1 MSNIEFK
8 TVGKVFQRDGK
19 PLSIIEDFNLTVQDQ
34 EFVAIVG
41 PSGCGKTTCM
51 RMAAGLDF
59 PSSGVVEVS
68 GRAVTKPGPERAVV
82 FQQFA
87 LFPWKSVYDNID
99 FGLRAK
105 NMAAGKRHEIITHY
119 IGLMNLKGYE
129 SAYPHQL
136 SGGMQ
141 QRVAIARAYALDPDV
156 LLMDEPFGALD
167 AQTRVVMQEEL
178 VKLARK
184 NPRTVLF
191 ITHAVEEA
199 VYLADRVVIMTSRP
213 GRIKEV
219 LDIKSVRLAEHWDE
233 HARIEDVMDLES
245 FVRLRTRIWKSL
257 REEHAGAEH

>member
-1 MSNIEFK
+1 MSDIHFDKVSRIFKRDGQDLLVLDNIELH
-8 TVGKVFQRDGK
+8 VDER
-19 PLSIIEDFNLTVQDQ
+19 

-41 PSGCGKTTCM
+41 PSGCGKTTCL
-51 RMAAGLDF
+51 RLVAGLEF
-59 PSSGVVEVS
+59 PSSGRVNVADK
-68 GRAVTKPGPERAVV
+68 AVKHPGPERAVV

-87 LFPWKSVYDNID
+87 LFPWKTVYQNVD

-105 NMAAGKRHEIITHY
+105 GLGHAQRKEIITRY
-119 IGLMNLKGYE
+119 IKLMNLVGYE
-129 SAYPHQL
+129 NSYPHQL

-178 VKLARK
+178 VKLARV

-191 ITHAVEEA
+191 ITHSVEES

-213 GRIKEV
+213 GRVKEIIDV
-219 LDIKSVRLAEHWDE
+219 KTVRQTEDWE
-233 HARIEDVMDLES
+233 RYTKIEEVMDLES
-245 FVRLRTRIWKSL
+245 FVHLRTHIWKSL
-257 REEHAGAEH
+257 REEHGVQS

>member
-1 MSNIEFK
+1 M
-8 TVGKVFQRDGK
+8 
-19 PLSIIEDFNLTVQDQ
+19 SIIESFELTVQDQ

-59 PSSGVVEVS
+59 PSSGVVSVS
-68 GRAVTKPGPERAVV
+68 ERVVTQPGPERAVV

-105 NMAAGKRHEIITHY
+105 NMAAAQRHEIITHY

-213 GRIKEV
+213 GRIKEI
-219 LDIKSVRLAEHWDE
+219 LDIKSVRIAEHWDE
-233 HARIEDVMDLES
+233 HARIEDVMNLES

-257 REEHAGAEH
+257 REEHAGVEP

>member
-1 MSNIEFK
+1 MSTIEFI
-8 TVGKVFQRDGK
+8 KVNRSFKRDGK
-19 PLSIIEDFNLTVQDQ
+19 DLLILDDINLTVQDK

-51 RMAAGLDF
+51 RMAAGLEF
-59 PSSGVVEVS
+59 PSSGSVNVS
-68 GRAVTKPGPERAVV
+68 GKKVIEPGPDRAVV

-87 LFPWKSVYDNID
+87 LFPWKSVHENID
-99 FGLRAK
+99 FGLR
-105 NMAAGKRHEIITHY
+105 GKGLPKPEREQIIAHY
-119 IGLMNLKGYE
+119 IDLMNLKGYE

-141 QRVAIARAYALDPDV
+141 QRVAIARAYALDPEV

-178 VKLARK
+178 VKLARN

-213 GRIKEV
+213 GKIKEI
-219 LDIKSVRLAEHWDE
+219 LDVKSVRENERWDQ
-233 HARIEDVMDLES
+233 HQKIEDVMDLAS
-245 FVRLRTRIWKSL
+245 FVHLRTKIWKSL
-257 REEHAGAEH
+257 REEHAGDH

>member
-1 MSNIEFK
+1 MSAIEFSN
-8 TVGKVFQRDGK
+8 VSRVFQRDGK
-19 PLSIIEDFNLTVQDQ
+19 DLLILDNINLTVQDK

-59 PSSGVVEVS
+59 PGTGSVKVS
-68 GRAVTKPGPERAVV
+68 NKLVTQPGPDRAVV

-105 NMAAGKRHEIITHY
+105 GIDHAERDRIITHY

-141 QRVAIARAYALDPDV
+141 QRVAIARAYALDPEA

-178 VKLARK
+178 VKLART

-213 GRIKEV
+213 GRIKEI
-219 LDIKSVRLAEHWDE
+219 LDIKSVRQSEHWDQ
-233 HARIEDVMDLES
+233 HPRIEDVMDLAS
-245 FVRLRTRIWKSL
+245 FVQLRTKIWKSL
-257 REEHAGAEH
+257 REEHAGDH

>member
-1 MSNIEFK
+1 MSAIEF
-8 TVGKVFQRDGK
+8 THVSRVFTRDGQD
-19 PLSIIEDFNLTVQDQ
+19 LLILDDINLTVHDK

-51 RMAAGLDF
+51 RMAAGLEF
-59 PSSGVVEVS
+59 PSTGSVTVS
-68 GRAVTKPGPERAVV
+68 GKKVTEPGPERAVV

-87 LFPWKSVYDNID
+87 LFPWKSVSDNID
-99 FGLRAK
+99 FGLR
-105 NMAAGKRHEIITHY
+105 GKGLPKPERDQIIAHY
-119 IGLMNLKGYE
+119 IDLMNLKGYE

-141 QRVAIARAYALDPDV
+141 QRVAIARAYALNPDA

-213 GRIKEV
+213 GKIKEI
-219 LDIKSVRLAEHWDE
+219 LDVKSVRESERWDQ
-233 HARIEDVMDLES
+233 HQRIEDVMDLAS
-245 FVRLRTRIWKSL
+245 FVHLRTRIWKSL
-257 REEHAGAEH
+257 REEHVGDH